1 MNRELKRVSI
11 VVLAMFVALF
21 ISASLIQ
28 VIQVDSLASDG
39 RNTRTIYD
47 GYGVKRGSILVDGVA
62 VAESV
67 PTNDQFKFQ
76 RVYPKPEVFSNVT
89 GYYTLNQG
97 LAGIESAMN
106 AQLTGTDNS
115 QFLSKLN
122 AILTG
127 QPVQGANVELTI
139 NSRMQQ
145 AAWEALGNYQG
156 AVAVLEPSTGKVL
169 ALASRPSYDPNA
181 LAAHNTKSVI
191 ETYKALLSNPGKPLI
206 DRSITGD
213 MNPPGSVFKLIMMAA
228 ALESGKYTPESTFP
242 NPAKLQLP
250 GTNVYIENANRAACP
265 PGGATVTLNDAL
277 RYSCNIPF
285 AQLGLALG
293 RQAILEQAKKFGFN
307 TSFTIPLKVEAS
319 NFPTT
324 MNDSQTALASF
335 GQFDVRATPLQMSLV
350 SAGIANG
357 GKVMYPN
364 MVGGVIESNLQRT
377 SQFEAKEFSQAMSS
391 ANAATLTKMMIS
403 AVDDSYLITNARISG
418 VKVAGKTGTAENG
431 PGEPFSLWFTG
442 FAPADNPKYA
452 IAVVIENGGGQG
464 LNGST
469 NDIAVPV
476 ARKVLEAELKK

>member
-21 ISASLIQ
+21 VSASLIQ
-28 VIQVDSLASDG
+28 VIQVDSLAGDG

-47 GYGVKRGSILVDGVA
+47 SYNEKRGSILVEGVA
-62 VAESV
+62 IAESV
-67 PTNDQFKFQ
+67 PSDDQYKYQ
-76 RVYPKPEVFSNVT
+76 RVYPQAEPYSNVT

-106 AQLTGTDNS
+106 AQLSGTDNS
-115 QFLSKLN
+115 QFLNKLN

-127 QPVQGANVELTI
+127 QPIQGANVELTL
-139 NSRMQQ
+139 NPRMQK
-145 AAWEALGNYQG
+145 AAWDGLSKYSG
-156 AVAVLEPSTGKVL
+156 AVVVIEPSTGKVL
-169 ALASRPSYDPNA
+169 ALASKPSYDPNA
-181 LAAHNTKSVI
+181 LASHNTKSVI
-191 ETYKALLSNPGKPLI
+191 DTYKSLLSNPGKPLI

-213 MNPPGSVFKLIMMAA
+213 LNPPGSVFKLIMMAA

-250 GTNVYIENANRAACP
+250 GTDVFIENANRGACP

-285 AQLGLALG
+285 AELGLELG
-293 RQAILEQAKKFGFN
+293 RKAILDQAKKFGFN
-307 TSFTIPLKVEAS
+307 TSFEIPLKVAAS
-319 NFPTT
+319 TFPTV
-324 MNDSQTALASF
+324 MDDPQTALASF
-335 GQFDVRATPLQMSLV
+335 GQYDVRATPLQMSLV

-364 MVGGVIESNLQRT
+364 MVNAVIESNLKPS
-377 SQFEAKEFSQAMSS
+377 SQFEAKEFSQAMSP
-391 ANAATLTKMMIS
+391 ANAATLTKMMVS

-431 PGEPFSLWFTG
+431 PGAPFTFWFTG

-452 IAVVIENGGGQG
+452 VTVLIENGGGLGQSG
-464 LNGST
+464 FT
-469 NDIAVPV
+469 NDIAVPI

>member
-28 VIQVDSLASDG
+28 VIQVDSLAADG

-47 GYGVKRGSILVDGVA
+47 SYDVKRGSILVEGVA

-67 PTNDQFKFQ
+67 PTSDQFKFQ
-76 RVYPKPEVFSNVT
+76 RVYPQPDVYSNIT

-139 NSRMQQ
+139 NPRMQQ
-145 AAWEALGNYQG
+145 AAWTALGSYQG

-191 ETYKALLSNPGKPLI
+191 DTYKSLLSNPGKPLI
-206 DRSITGD
+206 DRAITGD

-242 NPAKLQLP
+242 NPAKFQLP
-250 GTNVYIENANRAACP
+250 GTTIYIENANRSACP

-293 RQAILEQAKKFGFN
+293 RQAILDQAKKFGFN

-324 MNDSQTALASF
+324 MNDPQTALASF

-364 MVGGVIESNLQRT
+364 MVNAVIESNLQRS
-377 SQFEAKEFSQAMSS
+377 SQFEAKEFSQAMTP

-431 PGEPFSLWFTG
+431 TGEPFSLWFTG
-442 FAPADNPKYA
+442 FAPADNPRYA

-464 LNGST
+464 QNGST

>member
-28 VIQVDSLASDG
+28 VIQVDSLAADG

-47 GYGVKRGSILVDGVA
+47 SYDVKRGSILVEGVA

-67 PTNDQFKFQ
+67 PTSDQFKFQ
-76 RVYPKPEVFSNVT
+76 RVYPQPDVYSNIT

-139 NSRMQQ
+139 NPRMQQ
-145 AAWEALGNYQG
+145 AAWTALGSYQG

-191 ETYKALLSNPGKPLI
+191 DTYKSLLSNPGKPLI
-206 DRSITGD
+206 DRAITGD

-242 NPAKLQLP
+242 NPAKFQLP
-250 GTNVYIENANRAACP
+250 GTTVYIENANRSACP

-293 RQAILEQAKKFGFN
+293 RQAILDQAKKFGFN

-324 MNDSQTALASF
+324 MNDPQTALASF

-364 MVGGVIESNLQRT
+364 MVNAVIESNLQRS
-377 SQFEAKEFSQAMSS
+377 SQFETKEFSQAMTP

-431 PGEPFSLWFTG
+431 TGEPFSLWFTG
-442 FAPADNPKYA
+442 FAPADNPRYA

-464 LNGST
+464 QNGST